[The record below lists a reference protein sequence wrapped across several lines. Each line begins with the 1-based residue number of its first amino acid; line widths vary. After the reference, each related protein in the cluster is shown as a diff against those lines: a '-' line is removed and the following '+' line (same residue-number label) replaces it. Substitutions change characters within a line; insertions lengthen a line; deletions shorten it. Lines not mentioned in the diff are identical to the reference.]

1 MTSDVCAA
9 KLVNKSQTHRH
20 HLPLAGVAHAQTSVL
35 AGGAEQAAVP
45 VPADAVDEVRVV
57 VHGDEGLARPHVPDY
72 NQIITAWKERWR
84 REHARPSLGAFPG

>member
-1 MTSDVCAA
+1 MAGSA
-9 KLVNKSQTHRH
+9 LTHRH
-20 HLPLAGVAHAQTSVL
+20 HLPLAGVAHAQPPVL

-72 NQIITAWKERWR
+72 NQIITAWGERWR
-84 REHARPSLGAFPG
+84 CEPSRPSPTGWLSGWN